1 MQRNPQIID
10 ALNDFIGTVVVD
22 EAHHFPAIQFIETAG
37 KLTAENVI
45 GLTATPSRK
54 DGLEIYMYNGVG
66 PKVYEIS
73 RDGMYE
79 AGRLVKPTVKFVYT
93 EFNYETASNRNAIDS
108 VDAGGEDLDYTDL
121 IRHLISDKSVRS

>member
-1 MQRNPQIID
+1 MPDIGRIGFFGDGVHDWGDGKLIVATVQTLRRNPQIID

-66 PKVYEIS
+66 QKC
-73 RDGMYE
+73 M
-79 AGRLVKPTVKFVYT
+79 RLAET
-93 EFNYETASNRNAIDS
+93 EYMKLGD
-108 VDAGGEDLDYTDL
+108 
-121 IRHLISDKSVRS
+121 